1 MGRKKIQ
8 ISRIT
13 DERNRQVTFN
23 KRKFGVM
30 KKAYE
35 LSVLCDCEIAL
46 IIFSSSNK
54 LYQYASTD
62 MDKVLLKYTEYNEPH
77 ESLTNKNIIEKENKN
92 GVMSP
97 DSPEPEADYTLTPRT
112 EAKYNKIDEEFQ
124 LMMHRTQMA
133 GGATSA
139 RNMTNANYTLPVSVP
154 VAGAYGDNM
163 LQTSPQMSHT
173 NISPRPSSSETDS
186 VYPSGSML
194 EMSNGYPHSH
204 SPLVGSP
211 SPGPSPGI
219 AHQLSHKQQSPGS
232 QNGRAS
238 NLRVVIPTPS
248 LAQNMSTADELAYG
262 DRHNQTSLNT
272 PVMTL
277 QTPIPALQGYP
288 FVPQDFSMS
297 TSDVM
302 SLPTWS
308 THQGL
313 VHQTGEYFR
322 ISHLSVSNSTPPP
335 ATSPVNIKVKSEPQ
349 SPPRDLSG
357 GHHQQNS
364 NGSSHTNTN
373 AANGNGGGGNNHNNL
388 SSNNLNNS
396 LSISTHGLGVGGGVI
411 AGSSPGGAGGGG
423 GGGGGGG
430 ASNSSST
437 SNGSAN
443 DQATN
448 LSVLNHTQQ
457 HLVMAGSRPSST
469 GHLTPTPG
477 LDKYEGYP
485 YRSQLGQNSR
495 LWNFGSVTPSNVP
508 SPDMRLNDIQKAVN
522 QQQQQ
527 QQQQQQHQQ
536 QQQQQQQ
543 QQMNDYDSPNQAHK
557 RPRISGGWTT

>member
-77 ESLTNKNIIEKENKN
+77 ESLTNKNIIEILSSPFQKENKN

-97 DSPEPEADYTLTPRT
+97 DSPEQEADYTLTPRT
-112 EAKYNKIDEEFQ
+112 EAKYNKIDEDFQ
-124 LMMHRTQMA
+124 LIMHRTQMA
-133 GGATSA
+133 GGAA
-139 RNMTNANYTLPVSVP
+139 GGRNMSNANYTLPVSVP

-186 VYPSGSML
+186 GGMSLIIYPSGSML

-219 AHQLSHKQQSPGS
+219 AHQLTHKQQSPGS
-232 QNGRAS
+232 QNGRSS
-238 NLRVVIPTPS
+238 NLRVVIPAPTI
-248 LAQNMSTADELAYG
+248 AQNMSSAADELGYG

-277 QTPIPALQGYP
+277 QTSIPALQGYP

-302 SLPTWS
+302 SSTSDVMSLPTWS

-313 VHQTGEYFR
+313 VHQTGL
-322 ISHLSVSNSTPPP
+322 SHLSVSNSTPPP
-335 ATSPVNIKVKSEPQ
+335 ATSPVSIKVKSEPQ

-357 GHHQQNS
+357 GHQHS
-364 NGSSHTNTN
+364 NGSSAT
-373 AANGNGGGGNNHNNL
+373 NGGGGGTGGNGPGGSSSHSNL
-388 SSNNLNNS
+388 NANSLNNS
-396 LSISTHGLGVGGGVI
+396 LSINTGGLSVNSGVGVI
-411 AGSSPGGAGGGG
+411 AGSSPLGAGSGGGG
-423 GGGGGGG
+423 GVGGGGGNGG

-448 LSVLNHTQQ
+448 LSVLNHSQQQ

-477 LDKYEGYP
+477 
-485 YRSQLGQNSR
+485 N
-495 LWNFGSVTPSNVP
+495 VTPSNIP
-508 SPDMRLNDIQKAVN
+508 SPDMR
-522 QQQQQ
+522 
-527 QQQQQQHQQ
+527 QQQQHQQ
-536 QQQQQQQ
+536 QQQQQQHLS
-543 QQMNDYDSPNQAHK
+543 DYDGPNQAHK
-557 RPRISGGWTT
+557 RPRISGGWT

>member
-62 MDKVLLKYTEYNEPH
+62 MDRVLLKYTEYNEPH

-97 DSPEPEADYTLTPRT
+97 DSPEAETDYTLTPRT

-124 LMMHRTQMA
+124 NMMQRNQMA
-133 GGATSA
+133 IGGGAGAPRQLPNSS
-139 RNMTNANYTLPVSVP
+139 YTLPVSVP
-154 VAGAYGDNM
+154 VPGSYGENL
-163 LQTSPQMSHT
+163 LQASPQMSHT

-219 AHQLSHKQQSPGS
+219 AHHLSIKQQSPGS

-238 NLRVVIPTPS
+238 NLRVVIPPTIAP
-248 LAQNMSTADELAYG
+248 LPPNMSAPDDVGYG
-262 DRHNQTSLNT
+262 DQRQSQTSLNT
-272 PVMTL
+272 PVVTL
-277 QTPIPALQGYP
+277 QTPIPALTSYSFGA
-288 FVPQDFSMS
+288 QDFSSSGVMGS
-297 TSDVM
+297 ADIM
-302 SLPTWS
+302 SLNTW
-308 THQGL
+308 HQSL
-313 VHQTGEYFR
+313 VPHSSL
-322 ISHLSVSNSTPPP
+322 SHLAVSNSTPPP
-335 ATSPVNIKVKSEPQ
+335 ATSPVSIKVKAEPQ
-349 SPPRDLSG
+349 SPPRDLSASG
-357 GHHQQNS
+357 HQQNS
-364 NGSSHTNTN
+364 NGSTGSGGSSSTTSSNTS
-373 AANGNGGGGNNHNNL
+373 GNGGGGGGGLAAASTANVITH
-388 SSNNLNNS
+388 LNNVS
-396 LSISTHGLGVGGGVI
+396 VL
-411 AGSSPGGAGGGG
+411 AGGGPSG
-423 GGGGGGG
+423 GGSGSGGGGG
-430 ASNSSST
+430 ASN
-437 SNGSAN
+437 GSVE
-443 DQATN
+443 QATN
-448 LSVLNHTQQ
+448 LSVLSHSQQQ
-457 HLVMAGSRPSST
+457 HLGMPSSRPSST
-469 GHLTPTPG
+469 GHITPTTG
-477 LDKYEGYP
+477 HDKYDGYP
-485 YRSQLGQNSR
+485 YRALMGHNPR
-495 LWNFGSVTPSNVP
+495 WNFAGAPSSDQDVR
-508 SPDMRLNDIQKAVN
+508 MAAAAV
-522 QQQQQ
+522 
-527 QQQQQQHQQ
+527 QQQQHQQ

-543 QQMNDYDSPNQAHK
+543 QQLGDYDAPNHK
-557 RPRISGGWTT
+557 RPRISGGWGT

>member
-97 DSPEPEADYTLTPRT
+97 DSPEQEADYTLTPRT
-112 EAKYNKIDEEFQ
+112 EAKYNKIDEDFQ
-124 LMMHRTQMA
+124 LLMHRTQMA
-133 GGATSA
+133 GGAASG

-186 VYPSGSML
+186 
-194 EMSNGYPHSH
+194 
-204 SPLVGSP
+204 
-211 SPGPSPGI
+211 
-219 AHQLSHKQQSPGS
+219 AHQLTHKQQSPGS

-238 NLRVVIPTPS
+238 NLRVVIPAPTI
-248 LAQNMSTADELAYG
+248 AQNMSSAADELNYN
-262 DRHNQTSLNT
+262 DRHNQSSLNT

-277 QTPIPALQGYP
+277 QTPISALQAYP
-288 FVPQDFSMS
+288 FVPQDFSM
-297 TSDVM
+297 TPSDVM

-308 THQGL
+308 THQSL
-313 VHQTGEYFR
+313 VHQTGL
-322 ISHLSVSNSTPPP
+322 SHLSVSNSTPPP
-335 ATSPVNIKVKSEPQ
+335 ATSPVSIKVKSEPQ

-357 GHHQQNS
+357 GHQHS
-364 NGSSHTNTN
+364 NGSSN
-373 AANGNGGGGNNHNNL
+373 ATNGGGGGGGGNGGPGG
-388 SSNNLNNS
+388 SSSHSNVNANNLNNS
-396 LSISTHGLGVGGGVI
+396 LSINTGGLSVNSGVGVI
-411 AGSSPGGAGGGG
+411 AGSSPLGAGSGGGG
-423 GGGGGGG
+423 GGGVGGSGG

-448 LSVLNHTQQ
+448 LSVLNHSQQQ

-477 LDKYEGYP
+477 LDKYEGYA

-495 LWNFGSVTPSNVP
+495 LWNFGSVTPSSIP
-508 SPDMRLNDIQKAVN
+508 SPDMR
-522 QQQQQ
+522 QQQQ

-543 QQMNDYDSPNQAHK
+543 HLNDYDGPNQAHK